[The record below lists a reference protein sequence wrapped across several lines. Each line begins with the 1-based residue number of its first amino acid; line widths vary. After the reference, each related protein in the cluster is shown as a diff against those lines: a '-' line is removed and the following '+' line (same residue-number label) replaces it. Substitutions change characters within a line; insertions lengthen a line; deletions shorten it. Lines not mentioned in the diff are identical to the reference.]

1 MGWIWSVVHGAIIF
15 KESRKRIQK
24 HPLEYGS
31 IDEYEKAN
39 QVNLMDPVDME
50 TFMKVTRDAESEWL
64 EAS

>member
-1 MGWIWSVVHGAIIF
+1 ML
-15 KESRKRIQK
+15 R

-39 QVNLMDPVDME
+39 QVDLMDPVDLE

-64 EAS
+64 EASQRQVNKASKTVEVNVETV